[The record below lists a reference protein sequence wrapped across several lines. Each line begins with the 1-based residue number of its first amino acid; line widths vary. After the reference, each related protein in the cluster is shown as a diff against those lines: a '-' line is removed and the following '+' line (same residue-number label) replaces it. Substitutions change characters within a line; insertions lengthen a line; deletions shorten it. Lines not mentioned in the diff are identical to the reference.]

1 MKVYKEIGDKELREY
16 GVLPWGEKSPGTHE
30 INGTKRQYA
39 GVILQGGEHDDWVGE
54 CLFDV
59 TEDFKKLTSGMTA
72 DELDAFE
79 SDCCAKDDLWHSFHA
94 KFMKSTGMEIHDGP
108 FEVCVSDLIEELK
121 DKIEGA
127 EAS

>member
-1 MKVYKEIGDKELREY
+1 MKVYKEMGYKELREY

-39 GVILQGGEHDDWVGE
+39 GVMLELHWVRE
-54 CLFDV
+54 YLFDV
-59 TEDFKKLTSGMTA
+59 TEDFKKLTSGMTE

-108 FEVCVSDLIEELK
+108 FEVCVSGLIEELK

-127 EAS
+127 EHHP

>member
-1 MKVYKEIGDKELREY
+1 MKVYKEMGDAELREY
-16 GVLPWGEKSPGTHE
+16 GVLPWGEKQPGTHE

-39 GVILQGGEHDDWVGE
+39 GVIFQEGPRDDRVGE

-79 SDCCAKDDLWHSFHA
+79 NDFYAKETLWHSFHVN
-94 KFMKSTGMEIHDGP
+94 FMESTGMQFHYGA

-121 DKIEGA
+121 DKIEEA